1 MRTNISDH
9 IQLFYKLNDQIR
21 LEFNSVL
28 ITLNEADCSSV
39 GKILTTTKYALNELD
54 ETEKRSLIFII
65 PEFESIS
72 LTTFE
77 NFVTL
82 LGLQIKS
89 ISILLIVGFR
99 GGNNSLQRLVSSG
112 ISSVLSI
119 DKTQNSSPKKYFEHI
134 IKAVKKSLLLE

>member
-82 LGLQIKS
+82 LG
-89 ISILLIVGFR
+89 
-99 GGNNSLQRLVSSG
+99 
-112 ISSVLSI
+112 
-119 DKTQNSSPKKYFEHI
+119 
-134 IKAVKKSLLLE
+134 